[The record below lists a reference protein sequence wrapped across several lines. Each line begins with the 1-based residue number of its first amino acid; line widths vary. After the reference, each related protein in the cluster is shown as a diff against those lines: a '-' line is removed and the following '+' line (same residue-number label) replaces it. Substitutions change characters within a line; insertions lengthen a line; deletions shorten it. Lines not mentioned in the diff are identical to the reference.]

1 MQCLTGS
8 KVSGPE
14 IAAAQTA
21 QLVDRPRCTLNSFCS
36 VWIPSH
42 TTHTHTHNQQ
52 CQSTEGIPKPHQRSI
67 NPNAATKMSPKVKT
81 LADMYKLSSAVVTV
95 LTCINLYV
103 RRQVAYVIVKWP
115 TTESGKLKI
124 SRPVPH

>member
-1 MQCLTGS
+1 MFNRLKSQWARDSRSPDRAT
-8 KVSGPE
+8 SGQ
-14 IAAAQTA
+14 AAVHTQ
-21 QLVDRPRCTLNSFCS
+21 QLLLCMD
-36 VWIPSH
+36 
-42 TTHTHTHNQQ
+42 
-52 CQSTEGIPKPHQRSI
+52 PKPHQRSI

-81 LADMYKLSSAVVTV
+81 LADMYKLSPAVVTV

-124 SRPVPH
+124 SRPVPY

>member
-14 IAAAQTA
+14 IAAAQTG
-21 QLVDRPRCTLNSFCS
+21 QLVDRPRCTLNSFCCLGS
-36 VWIPSH
+36 QATP
-42 TTHTHTHNQQ
+42 HTHTHNQQ

-124 SRPVPH
+124 SRPVPY